1 MAVNKAFVVKNGL
14 EVADNLL
21 FANNNKVGI
30 GTTLPDYTLEVKGD
44 VSLNNRLYLKTVD
57 SFVKNAT
64 GIVSVTSP
72 SAITGLNTSLIKLG
86 DFIDDG
92 PGGVLRTKKWS

>member
-1 MAVNKAFVVKNGL
+1 MAINKNFVVKNGL

-86 DFIDDG
+86 D
-92 PGGVLRTKKWS
+92 